1 VEPPVFP
8 RRAVEFGASLWYIKD
23 MKRTFLPFPA
33 FFVVMFFLS
42 VLPLGAQSLWNSF
55 SLSFE
60 GSILFFPEDNGR
72 EGDPMPVLPSPG
84 AALAYPIWGPV
95 YAELTLDLYFTN
107 YRYSAALGRAVPA
120 AIENRSAFVFGSLL
134 GIQAVGRFPL
144 SQRFTVRAYGG
155 PAADLRIITLAA
167 DLNPRD
173 TTGGLDTNARLQTDA
188 VQEYFW
194 GKGRWF
200 LPVIGAGLDY
210 TINEKFLLG
219 LDFRTWFPLYRAWSG
234 EDLPAVEGWRFGMG
248 LRFTIR

>member
-1 VEPPVFP
+1 
-8 RRAVEFGASLWYIKD
+8 
-23 MKRTFLPFPA
+23 MKRTFFPFPV
-33 FFVVMFFLS
+33 FCMVMFFLS
-42 VLPLGAQSLWNSF
+42 VFPLGAQSLWDSF

-60 GSILFFPEDNGR
+60 GSIFFFPEDNGN
-72 EGDPMPVLPSPG
+72 EGDPMPVLPSFG
-84 AALAYPIWGPV
+84 AALAYQVWGPL
-95 YAELTLDLYFTN
+95 YAELTLDLYFTH
-107 YRYSAALGRAVPA
+107 YRYSTLLDRAVPA
-120 AIENRSAFVFGSLL
+120 AIENRSAFVFGILP

-144 SQRFTVRAYGG
+144 SKWFTLRVYGG
-155 PAADLRIITLAA
+155 PAADLRIVTLAA

-173 TTGGLDTNARLQTDA
+173 TAGGLETNARLQTDA
-188 VQEYFW
+188 VREYFW

-200 LPVIGAGLDY
+200 LPVAGAGIDY

>member
-1 VEPPVFP
+1 MAPVFSLP
-8 RRAVEFGASLWYIKD
+8 TVESGAGLWYIKN
-23 MKRTFLPFPA
+23 MKRTFLPFPVLCA
-33 FFVVMFFLS
+33 AVFFFS
-42 VLPLGAQSLWNSF
+42 VLPLGAQSLWSAF

-84 AALAYPIWGPV
+84 AALAYPIWGPL

-107 YRYSAALGRAVPA
+107 YRYSVALDRAVPA
-120 AIENRSAFVFGSLL
+120 AIENRSAFVFGTLL
-134 GIQAVGRFPL
+134 GLQAVGHFPL
-144 SQRFTVRAYGG
+144 SKKFTLRACGG

-173 TTGGLDTNARLQTDA
+173 TAGGLDTNARLQTDA
-188 VQEYFW
+188 VREYFW

-200 LPVIGAGLDY
+200 MPVIGGGIDY
-210 TINEKFLLG
+210 TVNEKFLLG

>member
-1 VEPPVFP
+1 
-8 RRAVEFGASLWYIKD
+8 
-23 MKRTFLPFPA
+23 MKRTFFFFPVFCVVV
-33 FFVVMFFLS
+33 FFFSVM
-42 VLPLGAQSLWNSF
+42 PLGAQSLWSSF
-55 SLSFE
+55 SLSFD

-84 AALAYPIWGPV
+84 AALAYPIWGPL

-107 YRYSAALGRAVPA
+107 YRYSVALNRAVPA
-120 AIENRSAFVFGSLL
+120 AIENRSAFVFGTLL

-144 SQRFTVRAYGG
+144 SEKFTARAYGG

-173 TTGGLDTNARLQTDA
+173 TIGPLDTNAQLQTDA
-188 VQEYFW
+188 VREYFW

-200 LPVIGAGLDY
+200 MPVIGGGIDY

-219 LDFRTWFPLYRAWSG
+219 LDFRTWFPLYRIWSG
-234 EDLPAVEGWRFGMG
+234 ENLPAVEGWRFGAG